1 MKSKTYRI
9 SNQLPSAPEN
19 VLRDIYADEAEPKEY
34 HYAFNSA
41 EIKELADRELSKIQ
55 KQVKKLR
62 SGQTW
67 YSLSFQRTGP
77 GEFKISVDKRM
88 LTGPCVLSLNID
100 DRSIYGL
107 ISVDDKDIAGSAFY
121 PAGCYRLT
129 PEWHNAGCIESKGRG
144 STTLVMGGRKLKP
157 LMRKMEYL
165 AKLNASEIARQLDE
179 EYEFYESMYLDW
191 R

>member
-19 VLRDIYADEAEPKEY
+19 VLREVYADEAEPKEY

-41 EIKELADRELSKIQ
+41 EIKEFADKELSKIQ

-77 GEFKISVDKRM
+77 GEFQISVDKRL
-88 LTGPCVLSLNID
+88 LTGPCVLSLSID

-107 ISVDDKDIAGSAFY
+107 ISVDDKDSAGSAFY